1 MVEITLPI
9 VLQII
14 QTVSL
19 IMGITYYL
27 FIMRNSQ
34 RTRELTLQSQELTRK
49 AQEQA
54 METRQAQLYMSL
66 LDRWN
71 TNEFSNQRYDSYRM
85 EWTDLDDFIEKYNAR
100 NNPDI
105 FASWN
110 TFGRSILGL
119 AELHRKGLIDIDFL
133 DGMML
138 TDIVGW
144 WNKFGALE
152 KERWERGRPAWESHF
167 PLIME
172 AIDWDRKRRPNRYD
186 DVGNFIVGPNQTWVQ
201 PEEIMQLRRELL
213 PQEHK

>member
-1 MVEITLPI
+1 MVEASLVNLAELG
-9 VLQII
+9 VLVVGVVIA
-14 QTVSL
+14 
-19 IMGITYYL
+19 L
-27 FIMRNSQ
+27 FQLRDIKQ
-34 RTRELTLQSQELTRK
+34 TRETEL
-49 AQEQA
+49 
-54 METRQAQLYMSL
+54 ETRQAQLYMSL

-71 TNEFSNQRYDSYRM
+71 TKEFSEQRYEVYRM
-85 EWTDLDDFIEKYNAR
+85 EWTDLDDFREKYNAR
-100 NNPDI
+100 SNPDI

-138 TDIVGW
+138 ADIVHW
-144 WNKFGALE
+144 WAKFSGLE

-172 AIDWDRKRRPNRYD
+172 AVELDRKRYPYRYD
-186 DVGNFIVGPNQTWVQ
+186 DNGNFIVRPDQTWVP

-213 PQEHK
+213 QQENT